1 MKGDTIMATE
11 IKDTPILKG
20 KDAERFLE
28 AMSNPKPVSAKRK
41 AEIRA
46 AFNWFKSAACFP
58 VL

>member
-1 MKGDTIMATE
+1 MATE
-11 IKDTPILKG
+11 IKDTPILRG
-20 KDAERFLE
+20 RDAERFL
-28 AMSNPKPVSAKRK
+28 ASITNPKPVSAKRK

>member
-1 MKGDTIMATE
+1 MATE

-20 KDAERFLE
+20 KDAERFLA

-41 AEIRA
+41 AEIRD